1 MLSSFFSRTSILCF
15 HVIPSFLF
23 FLNHCS
29 GKDFISTLPLPCYML
44 TNTHTHINC
53 TMSAL
58 FLLSCQAS
66 QCLFYSSY
74 SCCTPPT
81 HSIHT
86 TVNYLPLL
94 ILFSFL
100 FPLSLLFL
108 HTACEHHSCPLH
120 RFSVLLWLILH
131 SLLTEEQI
139 SSSVLSSA
147 PLSPHETTGMDGI
160 MRDKCELS
168 WGWSM
173 LVLASGTLLHVAK
186 LYYIQSAVTV
196 EAFAAVLK

>member
-23 FLNHCS
+23 FFKSLLREGFHFYS
-29 GKDFISTLPLPCYML
+29 PTSLLLADKH
-44 TNTHTHINC
+44 THTHINC

-81 HSIHT
+81 HCIHT

-108 HTACEHHSCPLH
+108 HSLWTPL
-120 RFSVLLWLILH
+120 L
-131 SLLTEEQI
+131 
-139 SSSVLSSA
+139 SSSSFQCPPLTHLSFFSNWGA
-147 PLSPHETTGMDGI
+147 NQLLSVVVCTTVPSWDHRDGWNN
-160 MRDKCELS
+160 K
-168 WGWSM
+168 G
-173 LVLASGTLLHVAK
+173 
-186 LYYIQSAVTV
+186 
-196 EAFAAVLK
+196 

>member
-15 HVIPSFLF
+15 HLIPSFLF

-108 HTACEHHSCPLH
+108 HSLWTPL
-120 RFSVLLWLILH
+120 L
-131 SLLTEEQI
+131 
-139 SSSVLSSA
+139 SSSSFQCPPLTHPSFSSNWGTNQLLSVVVC
-147 PLSPHETTGMDGI
+147 TTVPSWDHRDGWNN
-160 MRDKCELS
+160 E
-168 WGWSM
+168 G
-173 LVLASGTLLHVAK
+173 
-186 LYYIQSAVTV
+186 
-196 EAFAAVLK
+196 